1 MTFPLLLAGAMAIAP
16 ALVTEKSDTTAQQM
30 DEVVVTGSRMTVDQ
44 RLLPQTLNTVSRDQL
59 TQVQRQSVLP
69 TLCEE
74 VPGLMIT
81 SRGILGYG
89 VSTGA
94 AGTMKVRGI
103 GGMGA
108 LLVLVDG
115 LPQYAG
121 LYGHPIADMYT
132 TSLAEKVEVV
142 RGPAS
147 TIYGSNAMGGV
158 VNIFTRKHL
167 ENGQHT
173 NINLQGGSYG
183 TLQATASNTW
193 RRNKW
198 FGAVGTNY
206 AHTNGHRDNTEFE
219 QGAGFFKVGYDF
231 NQHWSAVANADITY
245 FESQNPG
252 TLSDP
257 VIDNNMYVFR
267 GLASASITNKYRHAN
282 GAIRGFHNWGH
293 HHINDGY
300 SANGGTPRTSHYLH
314 DDRQS
319 GLSAYETLNLWH
331 GNHLTLGIDYSR
343 YGGHAWSLNHTTGDK
358 SDYVDKVQD
367 EVAGYVDFQQ
377 SITRWMS
384 IDAAIRYT
392 HHSHLGNEWT
402 PRGGLSF
409 QLPRHLT
416 LKASV
421 GQGYR
426 NPTMREMYMYTPAND
441 ELDPERMMNYEI
453 GLEQN
458 LMEGRLRWKLNVF
471 YLKAD
476 NLIASVMNT
485 ELNHRQWVNTGA
497 TEHHGVEAEMA
508 WRVNSH
514 LRLNAN
520 YSYLYMSKVQESAP
534 KHKAYA
540 GVDWRYGRWQLD
552 GGLQYLGKLALSQ
565 GDSSYTSDTESVPLL
580 HASVKYH
587 AARYVD
593 VFVTGDNLLGQKYH
607 LVKGYRMPKAT
618 FMAGFDVNF

>member
-1 MTFPLLLAGAMAIAP
+1 MISTLFLAGAIAAAP
-16 ALVTEKSDTTAQQM
+16 VFSDNEADTTAQQM
-30 DEVVVTGSRMTVDQ
+30 DEVVVTGTRMTVDQ
-44 RLLPQTLNTVSRDQL
+44 RLLPHNVSTVDRDQL
-59 TQVQRQSVLP
+59 TQTQRQNVLP
-69 TLCEE
+69 TLSEE
-74 VPGLMIT
+74 VPGLMIN
-81 SRGILGYG
+81 SRGVLGYG

-121 LYGHPIADMYT
+121 LYGHPIPDMYT

-158 VNIFTRKHL
+158 VNIITRQQPS
-167 ENGQHT
+167 NGQHT

-183 TLQATASNTW
+183 TLQLTASNTW
-193 RRNKW
+193 RHNKW
-198 FGAVGTNY
+198 FGAAGGNY
-206 AHTNGHRDNTEFE
+206 ARTNGHRDNSAFE
-219 QGAGFFKVGYDF
+219 QGAGFFKLGYDF
-231 NQHWSAVANADITY
+231 NRHWSAVANADVTY

-252 TLSDP
+252 TLSAP
-257 VIDNNMYVFR
+257 VLENNMYVFR
-267 GLASASITNKYRHAN
+267 GLVSASITNKYRHAT

-300 SANGGTPRTSHYLH
+300 DADGGTPRTSHYLH

-319 GLSAYETLNLWH
+319 GLSAYETLNLWR
-331 GNHLTLGIDYSR
+331 GNHTTFGIDYSR
-343 YGGHAWSLNHTTGDK
+343 YGGHAWSLNHTSGEK

-367 EVAGYVDFQQ
+367 EVAGYIDFQQ

-384 IDAAIRYT
+384 VDAALRYT
-392 HHSHLGNEWT
+392 HHSHVGDEWT

-409 QLPRHLT
+409 LLPRQLT

-426 NPTMREMYMYTPAND
+426 NPTMREMYMYTPANAD
-441 ELDPERMMNYEI
+441 LDPERMMNYEVS
-453 GLEQN
+453 LEQT
-458 LMEGRLRWKLNVF
+458 LMEGRLTWRASAF

-476 NLIASVMNT
+476 NLITSVMNT

-497 TEHHGVEAEMA
+497 TEHHGVEAEMT
-508 WRVNSH
+508 WRVNPH
-514 LRLNAN
+514 LRLNGN
-520 YSYLYMSKVQESAP
+520 YSYLYMSKAQEGAP

-540 GVDWRYGRWQLD
+540 GIDWRYRRWQVD
-552 GGLQYLGKLALSQ
+552 GGLQYIGKLILTQ
-565 GDSSYTSDTESVPLL
+565 NDHSDTESVPLL
-580 HASVKYH
+580 HAGVKYR